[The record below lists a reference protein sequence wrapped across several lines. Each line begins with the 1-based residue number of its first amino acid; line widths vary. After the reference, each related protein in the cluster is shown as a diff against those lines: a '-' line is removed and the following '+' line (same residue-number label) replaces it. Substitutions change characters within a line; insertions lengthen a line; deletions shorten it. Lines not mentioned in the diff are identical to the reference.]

1 MEVKTGSIVC
11 SHLVTGIEVCIVQL
25 LKLQMKPASN
35 AVLYI
40 HFYDESIE
48 SEIWE

>member
-11 SHLVTGIEVCIVQL
+11 SHLVMGFEVGMVQI
-25 LKLQMKPASN
+25 LKFQIKSMSS

-40 HFYDESIE
+40 HFYEKSIE
-48 SEIWE
+48 SEIWG

>member
-1 MEVKTGSIVC
+1 MEVKTESIVC
-11 SHLVTGIEVCIVQL
+11 SHLVMGFEVCMVQI
-25 LKLQMKPASN
+25 LKFQIKPARN

-40 HFYDESIE
+40 HFYEKSIE